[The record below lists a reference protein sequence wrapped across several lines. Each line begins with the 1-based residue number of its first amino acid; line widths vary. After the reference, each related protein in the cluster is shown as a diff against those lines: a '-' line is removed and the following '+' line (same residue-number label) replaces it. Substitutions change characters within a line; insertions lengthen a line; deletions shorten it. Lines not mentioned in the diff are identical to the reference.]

1 MSRGP
6 AAGRFVWIDGSIVRS
21 DRARVSA
28 LDRGFLF
35 ADGVFETVRCY
46 AGRPFLWERHEARM
60 RASLRRFGIARP
72 AFDLGAAIHAL
83 LGACRL
89 ADAAVRV
96 TITRGVG
103 AALVPSPGL
112 RPTTLVTA
120 REVEPDL
127 EALRSRGVAAIR
139 LPFGHGQGG
148 VGRGH
153 KTLDYLPAVLG
164 ATLAR
169 RRHAREGLYVEAD
182 GTISEGTTSNLF
194 AVLDGRLHTPW
205 LASGCLPGIT
215 RSIVLTIA
223 RRAGLAVA
231 EGAVAGEA
239 LDRAEELFLA
249 SSVIELLPVVRL
261 DGRKVG
267 DGRPGARTRLL
278 HESYRRLVRRTLAR
292 PPRALS

>member
-1 MSRGP
+1 
-6 AAGRFVWIDGSIVRS
+6 
-21 DRARVSA
+21 
-28 LDRGFLF
+28 
-35 ADGVFETVRCY
+35 
-46 AGRPFLWERHEARM
+46 M
-60 RASLRRFGIARP
+60 RASLRHFGITRP
-72 AFDLGAAIHAL
+72 AFDLGAAIQAL
-83 LGACRL
+83 AGACRL

-96 TITRGVG
+96 TVTRGVG
-103 AALVPSPGL
+103 AALVPPPGL
-112 RPTTLVTA
+112 HPTTLVTA

-148 VGRGH
+148 VGGGH

-194 AVLDGRLHTPW
+194 AVVDGRLHTPW

-215 RSIVLTIA
+215 RGIVLTIA

-231 EGAVAGEA
+231 EGVVSGEA

-267 DGRPGARTRLL
+267 DGRPGALTRRLQ
-278 HESYRRLVRRTLAR
+278 ESYRRLVQRMLAR
-292 PPRALS
+292 KPRARS